1 MSRYTNVEGFPGL
14 VRHKTSGAII
24 NINVE
29 EMRSAR
35 IRKQKALEEKGK
47 LQDLK
52 DEVHE
57 LKSLVKKLLEEKDG
71 NYSN

>member
-1 MSRYTNVEGFPGL
+1 
-14 VRHKTSGAII
+14 
-24 NINVE
+24 
-29 EMRSAR
+29 MRSAR